1 MASEENKE
9 SSCCFD
15 DNFDPFA
22 QGTVSKET
30 NGNISTS
37 KESLEQ
43 QSKNYLATLGE

>member
-1 MASEENKE
+1 MASEESEEN
-9 SSCCFD
+9 SCCFD

-22 QGTVSKET
+22 EGIVTKET
-30 NGNISTS
+30 NGNVSTS